1 MLTHLLFALD
11 FPQARTWAAQ
21 AAGIA
26 AAGLVLMVGRFL
38 AHARR
43 SRSVPPATPPA
54 PAADARSASAAPA
67 VDSRWHRRSEPQL
80 KSLLSELTYKVEETW
95 K

>member
-43 SRSVPPATPPA
+43 SRSVPPPAPPA
-54 PAADARSASAAPA
+54 DASSSSAAPA
-67 VDSRWHRRSEPQL
+67 VDNRWHRRHSEPQL